1 MFGGTLAPS
10 GWIVGPGE
18 GRYQRALLIAP
29 APQLHHECNTLALT
43 FLPCSSFEINFR
55 RDLEKSSIS
64 VPLLQP
70 AGTFG
75 ALRGFW
81 GVPRQQEEHVRV
93 FCDAERADGVLG
105 PS

>member
-1 MFGGTLAPS
+1 MNAIRWHSHFFLVRVLKS
-10 GWIVGPGE
+10 
-18 GRYQRALLIAP
+18 
-29 APQLHHECNTLALT
+29 T
-43 FLPCSSFEINFR
+43 FAVIR
-55 RDLEKSSIS
+55 EKSSIS